1 MSKNSDKNLFKDDV
15 GKWIEDEEQTT
26 RLKCDFIISA
36 FGSGLYDPQ
45 VRIYKISVINISN
58 NPISLKPEPI
68 NIYVYYVIIT

>member
-1 MSKNSDKNLFKDDV
+1 MSNNSDKNLFKDDA

-45 VRIYKISVINISN
+45 ARIYKISVINISN
-58 NPISLKPEPI
+58 NLISLKPEPI
-68 NIYVYYVIIT
+68 NIYINIMV